1 MPKTSH
7 TGRSVR
13 RQPRVS
19 ELLELKK
26 ESKRRRIVDACYELF
41 TEHGFDGTTM
51 RQISQHA
58 GVALGTLSLY
68 ARDKRD
74 LVLLLFNEHIPA
86 ISDAAEQAARRES
99 DFIEQLLSYFRELNR
114 FFLRNINISK
124 IHLQLNYY
132 KGGMH
137 SDKYYA
143 ERQRLFDFV
152 EECVKEAQRNE
163 VISASKDP
171 VLIAKLFFFTYSAA
185 LRWWLATDK
194 PKLETSIDELR
205 PLFELQMSGLH
216 PTHIRNPK
224 SSKRSPNST

>member
-1 MPKTSH
+1 
-7 TGRSVR
+7 
-13 RQPRVS
+13 
-19 ELLELKK
+19 
-26 ESKRRRIVDACYELF
+26 
-41 TEHGFDGTTM
+41 
-51 RQISQHA
+51 
-58 GVALGTLSLY
+58 
-68 ARDKRD
+68 
-74 LVLLLFNEHIPA
+74 
-86 ISDAAEQAARRES
+86 
-99 DFIEQLLSYFRELNR
+99 
-114 FFLRNINISK
+114 
-124 IHLQLNYY
+124 
-132 KGGMH
+132 MH